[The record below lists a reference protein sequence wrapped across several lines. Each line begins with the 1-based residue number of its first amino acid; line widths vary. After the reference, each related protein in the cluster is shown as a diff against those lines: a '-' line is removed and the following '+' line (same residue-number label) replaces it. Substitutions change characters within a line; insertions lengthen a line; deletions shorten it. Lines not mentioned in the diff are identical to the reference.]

1 MDILELKGIFEY
13 ELKRKLAQRSRSPI
27 EELRKLISALKFYD
41 FSNSMVLDK
50 DQFIRG
56 VLRTGLCGF
65 NISDLAKVFDLYD
78 PNKTGYINYLNF
90 SRYLYGKEELIPIA
104 GNKEIDD
111 TNAKSDIDSVYIYYS
126 INDGAYQ
133 KENMSKYL
141 ESLNKEVRKKKIS
154 ELSFNEY
161 MIDWKITLLNLLNN
175 ILHLNINKDT
185 FTQDNTLYHLGFTI
199 LFFVIIY
206 YIIYSFYCI
215 NKQEDNTNKFYV
227 YIKK

>member
-1 MDILELKGIFEY
+1 MSVELQKNFDANKFNDYFEKQR
-13 ELKRKLAQRSRSPI
+13 ETLKRLND
-27 EELRKLISALKFYD
+27 EE
-41 FSNSMVLDK
+41 DK
-50 DQFIRG
+50 
-56 VLRTGLCGF
+56 
-65 NISDLAKVFDLYD
+65 
-78 PNKTGYINYLNF
+78 
-90 SRYLYGKEELIPIA
+90 
-104 GNKEIDD
+104 
-111 TNAKSDIDSVYIYYS
+111 
-126 INDGAYQ
+126 
-133 KENMSKYL
+133 KYL

-175 ILHLNINKDT
+175 ILHLNINKDI
-185 FTQDNTLYHLGFTI
+185 FIHDNTLYHLCFTI

>member
-1 MDILELKGIFEY
+1 MSVELQKNFDANKFNDYFKKQRET
-13 ELKRKLAQRSRSPI
+13 LKRLND
-27 EELRKLISALKFYD
+27 EE
-41 FSNSMVLDK
+41 DK
-50 DQFIRG
+50 
-56 VLRTGLCGF
+56 
-65 NISDLAKVFDLYD
+65 
-78 PNKTGYINYLNF
+78 
-90 SRYLYGKEELIPIA
+90 
-104 GNKEIDD
+104 
-111 TNAKSDIDSVYIYYS
+111 
-126 INDGAYQ
+126 
-133 KENMSKYL
+133 KYL

-206 YIIYSFYCI
+206 YIIYSFYCL
-215 NKQEDNTNKFYV
+215 NKKEDNTNKFFV